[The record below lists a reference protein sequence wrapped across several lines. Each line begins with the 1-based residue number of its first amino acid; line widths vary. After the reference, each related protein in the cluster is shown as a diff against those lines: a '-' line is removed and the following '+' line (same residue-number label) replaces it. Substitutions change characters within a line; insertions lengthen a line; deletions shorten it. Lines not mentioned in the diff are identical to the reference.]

1 MTEDPLCAPG
11 PDTANPAPARWWSTG
26 DSDGSYLVR
35 WVIGILGLS
44 ACSVMAAG
52 AQVGAGLILAT
63 AAGQD
68 PFLDLGDLPNDDN
81 VRASGL
87 MFGSWWVWTLPARA
101 RFDRVMP
108 S

>member
-1 MTEDPLCAPG
+1 MLADGATVNAA
-11 PDTANPAPARWWSTG
+11 ANRYGRDEAASGMQAAINACPEG
-26 DSDGSYLVR
+26 DVVR
-35 WVIGILGLS
+35 LS
-44 ACSVMAAG
+44 AGAA
-52 AQVGAGLILAT
+52 AVAT
-63 AAGQD
+63 FQ
-68 PFLDLGDLPNDDN
+68 NDDN

>member
-1 MTEDPLCAPG
+1 M
-11 PDTANPAPARWWSTG
+11 
-26 DSDGSYLVR
+26 R
-35 WVIGILGLS
+35 WVTGILGLS

-52 AQVGAGLILAT
+52 VQVGAGLILSTSLTTWAPGVRGIPPVAT
-63 AAGQD
+63 FQ
-68 PFLDLGDLPNDDN
+68 NDDN